1 MEVER
6 RANLRLSKDKG
17 FAKRLKIF
25 VCDCFTWHERTLAM
39 EDSVDFLRHI
49 FDLLN
54 EGGVFDVHSDEQ
66 KAIVDFKHPEEL
78 KVNIW

>member
-1 MEVER
+1 M
-6 RANLRLSKDKG
+6 
-17 FAKRLKIF
+17 
-25 VCDCFTWHERTLAM
+25 
-39 EDSVDFLRHI
+39 DFLRHI

-78 KVNIW
+78 KVNIFC

>member
-1 MEVER
+1 
-6 RANLRLSKDKG
+6 
-17 FAKRLKIF
+17 
-25 VCDCFTWHERTLAM
+25 M

-66 KAIVDFKHPEEL
+66 KAIIDFKHPEEL
-78 KVNIW
+78 KVNIFAKNSLSRGVYSTSN

>member
-1 MEVER
+1 M
-6 RANLRLSKDKG
+6 
-17 FAKRLKIF
+17 
-25 VCDCFTWHERTLAM
+25 
-39 EDSVDFLRHI
+39 DFLRHI

-78 KVNIW
+78 KVNIFAKITYREVFIALQINQLMTNYQ

>member
-1 MEVER
+1 
-6 RANLRLSKDKG
+6 
-17 FAKRLKIF
+17 
-25 VCDCFTWHERTLAM
+25 M

-54 EGGVFDVHSDEQ
+54 DGGALNVHSDEK

-78 KVNIW
+78 RVRENL

>member
-1 MEVER
+1 M
-6 RANLRLSKDKG
+6 
-17 FAKRLKIF
+17 
-25 VCDCFTWHERTLAM
+25 AM

-54 EGGVFDVHSDEQ
+54 DGNVFDVHSDEQ

-78 KVNIW
+78 KVGIFHLKIVF